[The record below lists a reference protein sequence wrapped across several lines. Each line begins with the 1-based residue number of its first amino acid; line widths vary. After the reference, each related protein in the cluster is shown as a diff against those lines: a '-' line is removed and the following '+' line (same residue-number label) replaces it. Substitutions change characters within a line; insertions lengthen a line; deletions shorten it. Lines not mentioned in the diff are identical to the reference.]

1 MLDWGAMGLGLTIAV
16 LLAALLIAGI
26 ANWRERRPRDL
37 GQPSLVPYSAIQ
49 VLAVLVIILM
59 LAHLVSLLAGAP
71 LEGRLLR

>member
-71 LEGRLLR
+71 LKGRLLR